1 MRRSLK
7 IRGRRK
13 EKEKL
18 PSGITADYSASFFA
32 QLDRD
37 VLDDAHNTSG
47 GTSMSLMHGRTPEGL
62 AQSDSSEASL
72 TSLTNSK
79 NLPPLPPKPPKR
91 GILKGPRLSVGS
103 VSNSSDATSPTST
116 NTVFQNGSE
125 NHHENNL
132 LQRNTLQNEV
142 IAYQNLPLQRSSK
155 DELQLIYSEDDSYR
169 EVVRHHSHHAY
180 PGHQDTKL
188 LHVRIFSLIGF

>member
-1 MRRSLK
+1 MK

-37 VLDDAHNTSG
+37 VLDDAGHQTSSG
-47 GTSMSLMHGRTPEGL
+47 SVSYSLMGRTPEGL

-72 TSLTNSK
+72 TSLTNAK

-116 NTVFQNGSE
+116 NTVFQNGSNPD

-142 IAYQNLPLQRSSK
+142 IAYQNLPLNQHQRPNK

-169 EVVRHHSHHAY
+169 EVRQHSHHHY
-180 PGHQDTKL
+180 GHPGHQDTKL
-188 LHVRIFSLIGF
+188 LHVS